1 MTEGRK
7 KEVIKEGMVLI
18 GWTAAG
24 TLLSLLAGTTWLIC
38 QTKLALF
45 WMAMQGVLLIAIII
59 IFWLWLRTIKQ
70 ETKQGVKHDSVD

>member
-24 TLLSLLAGTTWLIC
+24 ILLSIIAGATWLIWR
-38 QTKLALF
+38 TKLALF
-45 WMAMQGVLLIAIII
+45 WMDVQGALLLVIII
-59 IFWLWLRTIKQ
+59 IFWLWQWSIKQ
-70 ETKQGVKHDSVD
+70 EAKQGAKHDSVD

>member
-18 GWTAAG
+18 GWTAFG
-24 TLLSLLAGTTWLIC
+24 TLLSIIAGATWLIW

-45 WMAMQGVLLIAIII
+45 WMAVQGVLLLAIII
-59 IFWLWLRTIKQ
+59 IFWLWLWSIRQ
-70 ETKQGVKHDSVD
+70 EAKQGHKKGE